1 MAPLLSPAFV
11 GPAATGA
18 SAFTPLRVKTHA
30 ATPTRRAGRPTIR
43 ASQHDNKAPPPQK
56 PTSSPIAAA
65 VAAVAAA
72 SVLLSAPSLPSPT
85 PHALPSLVAPAHAA
99 RGGGASF
106 LSASGDVNK
115 DPESLLR
122 WSLPISNKPVRELQ
136 SELEGAVND
145 LRGLKWAKV
154 DSHVKAASR
163 LLKTQTEKILVSVPS
178 ERRDDASAMLASVAE
193 RVPAVEAAVTE
204 KSTEKLSKAC
214 KDLLTDIGRVEELM
228 VSDFPFNVPDEFSNL
243 PLLKGRATVEMQVKK
258 AEGGPFDIEGTLY
271 KEGKMTLV
279 LDGYSAPVSA
289 GTFVDLVNKGFYNE
303 NPVVR
308 SDGFIIQAGK
318 PKDGEGYKDENGNV
332 RTIPLEIFARGDK
345 EPTYGVTLEEDGR
358 GAQGTVLPFT
368 SYGTLAMARAEFEP
382 NTASSQF
389 FWFLFEPDLTPA
401 GRNLMDGSW
410 AVFGYTTKGESFLKG
425 LQKGDRIVSAKVVD
439 GLQNLVSQSK

>member
-1 MAPLLSPAFV
+1 MAPRPPPSFV
-11 GPAATGA
+11 APVATGT
-18 SAFTPLRVKTHA
+18 STFSHNRVAHSSHS
-30 ATPTRRAGRPTIR
+30 TRRPIKLVIQATQKRNQTP
-43 ASQHDNKAPPPQK
+43 SPQK
-56 PTSSPIAAA
+56 PSSSPIAAA
-65 VAAVAAA
+65 AAAVAAA
-72 SVLLSAPSLPSPT
+72 SVLLSTPSLPSPT
-85 PHALPSLVAPAHAA
+85 PHALPSLIAPAHAA

-106 LSASGDVNK
+106 LSASGDVIK

-154 DSHVKAASR
+154 DSHIKSANR
-163 LLKTQTEKILVSVPS
+163 LLKTQTDKILASVPS
-178 ERRDDASAMLASVAE
+178 EKRDEASAILTSVAE
-193 RVPAVEAAVTE
+193 RLPTIEAAVTE
-204 KSTEKLSKAC
+204 KSAEKLTKAC
-214 KDLLTDIGRVEELM
+214 KDVLVDVGNVEEMM
-228 VSDFPFNVPDEFSNL
+228 VTSFPFQVPEEFANL
-243 PLLKGRATVEMQVKK
+243 PQLKGRATVEMLVKK
-258 AEGGPFDIEGTLY
+258 AEDEPFDIEGTLY
-271 KEGKMTLV
+271 KEGKMILV
-279 LDGYSAPVSA
+279 IDGYSAPISA
-289 GTFVDLVNKGFYNE
+289 GTFVDLVNKGFYND
-303 NPVVR
+303 NGVIR

-318 PKDGEGYKDENGNV
+318 PKDGDGYKDEKGNI
-332 RTIPLEIFARGDK
+332 RTIPLEVFARGDK
-345 EPTYGVTLEEDGR
+345 EPTYGLTLEEDGR

-410 AVFGYTTKGESFLKG
+410 AVFGYTTKGENFLKG

-439 GLQNLVSQSK
+439 GLQNLVVETS